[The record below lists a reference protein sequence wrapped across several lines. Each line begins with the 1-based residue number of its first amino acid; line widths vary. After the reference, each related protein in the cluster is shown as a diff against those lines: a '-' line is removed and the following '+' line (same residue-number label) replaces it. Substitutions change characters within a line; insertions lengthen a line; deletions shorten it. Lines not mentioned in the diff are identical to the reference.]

1 MSYDVIVIG
10 AGLAGLTA
18 ALRLAEQDQRV
29 LVIAKGAGATHL
41 APSVIDV
48 LGYAG
53 DERVESPQAALAGF
67 ARSNP
72 AHPYAHVAADR
83 IAESLD
89 WLTKRVPEL
98 GYQGRLEENW
108 LLPTAVGVPKPSALV
123 PETMVD
129 GDLRGGGRFV
139 FVGLRGLKDFH
150 ASYLADNLAR
160 SELPARV
167 STRTIELDPPLG
179 RNSDPGSVG
188 FARRFEEREFR
199 YWIMQAL
206 AGRLE
211 PDERVGFPAVLGLE
225 NGGEVWRD
233 LEGRLGRRVFEVPL
247 LPPSV
252 PGIRLYNALTGA
264 LRRAGARIVLGDRV
278 SGSGTV
284 GGLVAEVNAQ
294 SASRPVAYRAS
305 AFVLATGGFASAG
318 LELDS
323 HGAVR
328 ETVFGLPVAGMP
340 EAGKPLF
347 SPRYFDTQPVSGA
360 GIAVDAL
367 LRPIDKGG
375 RVVHENLY
383 AAGAILA
390 GAVPWREHSGNGI
403 SLATGYAAATAILE
417 RTATMSKSAAGE

>member
-1 MSYDVIVIG
+1 VTYDVIVVG

-18 ALRLAEQDQRV
+18 ALRLTEHDQRV
-29 LVIAKGAGATHL
+29 LVIAKGVGATHL

-53 DERVESPQAALAGF
+53 DKRVESPQALLPGF
-67 ARSNP
+67 VASHP
-72 AHPYAHVAADR
+72 GHPYTYVAGDV
-83 IAESLD
+83 IAEAID
-89 WLTKRVPEL
+89 WIKKRAPEL
-98 GYQGRLEENW
+98 GYQGRLDGNW
-108 LLPTAVGVPKPSALV
+108 LLPTAVGAAKPSTLV
-123 PETMVD
+123 PETMVA
-129 GDLRGGGRFV
+129 GDLRSGGRFV
-139 FVGLRGLKDFH
+139 FVGLRGLKDFY
-150 ASYLADNLAR
+150 ASYVADNVVRAEPPAPVTAR
-160 SELPARV
+160 A
-167 STRTIELDPPLG
+167 IELDPPLG

-199 YWIMQAL
+199 QWIMQAL

-211 PDERVGFPAVLGLE
+211 TDERVGFPAVLGLE
-225 NGGEVWRD
+225 SGGEVWRD

-264 LRRAGARIVLGDRV
+264 LRRAGARIVIGDRV
-278 SGSGTV
+278 SGNGSK
-284 GGLVAEVNAQ
+284 GGLVAEVSAE

-305 AFVLATGGFASAG
+305 SFVLATGGFASGG

-340 EAGKPLF
+340 EVGTPLF
-347 SPRYFDTQPVSGA
+347 TPRYFDTHPVSRA
-360 GIAVDAL
+360 GVAVDAL
-367 LRPIDKGG
+367 LRPVDKDG

-390 GAVPWREHSGNGI
+390 GAIPWREHSGNGI
-403 SLATGYAAATAILE
+403 SLSTGYAAAAAILKQ
-417 RTATMSKSAAGE
+417 TATASRSTARD

>member
-1 MSYDVIVIG
+1 MSYDVIVVG

-18 ALRLAEQDQRV
+18 ALRLTEQDQRV
-29 LVIAKGAGATHL
+29 LVIAKGVGATHL

-53 DERVESPQAALAGF
+53 DVRVESPRATLAGF

-72 AHPYAHVAADR
+72 GHPYTYLSAAR
-83 IAESLD
+83 IAQSLD
-89 WLTKRVPEL
+89 WLTKRAPEL
-98 GYQGRLEENW
+98 GYQGTLEENW

-129 GDLRGGGRFV
+129 GDLRRGGRFV

-160 SELPARV
+160 AALPARV
-167 STRTIELDPPLG
+167 SARAIELDPPQG
-179 RNSDPGSVG
+179 RSADPGSLG

-199 YWIMQAL
+199 YWIMRAL

-211 PDERVGFPAVLGLE
+211 PEEKVGFPAVLGLE
-225 NGGEVWRD
+225 NTREIWRD
-233 LEGRLGRRVFEVPL
+233 LEGRLGHRVFEVPL
-247 LPPSV
+247 LPPSP
-252 PGIRLYNALTGA
+252 PGIRLYASLTGS
-264 LRRAGARIVLGDRV
+264 LRRARARIVLGDRV
-278 SGSGTV
+278 SASGSA
-284 GGLVAEVNAQ
+284 GGLIAEVTAQ
-294 SASRPVAYRAS
+294 SASRPVAYRAN
-305 AFVLATGGFASAG
+305 AFVLATGGFASGG

-323 HGAVR
+323 HGSVR

-340 EAGKPLF
+340 EPGQPLF
-347 SPRYFDTQPVSGA
+347 SPRYFDAQPASRA
-360 GIAVDAL
+360 GIAVDAD
-367 LRPIDKGG
+367 LRPIDKDG
-375 RVVHENLY
+375 RVVHQNLY

-403 SLATGYAAATAILE
+403 SLATGHAAAESILK
-417 RTATMSKSAAGE
+417 RTAGMPRSATGD